1 MHYPCIIPLLYI
13 YILCKILRYNLKKC
27 MGFLN
32 CDGRVNLR
40 KKEFEECGFFY
51 PASHVGDRVT
61 ELWCNYATLNVMMIF

>member
-1 MHYPCIIPLLYI
+1 MHGIF
-13 YILCKILRYNLKKC
+13 KV
-27 MGFLN
+27 

-61 ELWCNYATLNVMMIF
+61 ALWCNYATLNVMMIF